1 MRFLTLYTPA
11 IASDGPPSPEHM
23 AAMGAYMEESFKNGS
38 LVATGGL
45 LKRATGGMRAK
56 LADGKYEIEDNP
68 AGASMLLDASGF
80 AILEA
85 PSKEALAGML
95 EEFLRLAGE
104 GTTEVIQL
112 MDMPPS

>member
-11 IASDGPPSPEHM
+11 VNTGGPPSPEHM
-23 AAMGAYMEESFKNGS
+23 AEMGAYMEESFRNGS

-56 LADGKYEIEDNP
+56 LADGAFKLEDDP
-68 AGASMLLDASGF
+68 AGPSMLRDASGF

-85 PSKEALAGML
+85 PSREALAGML
-95 EEFLRLAGE
+95 ERFLRLAGE
-104 GTTEVIQL
+104 GTSEVIQL
-112 MDMPPS
+112 MDMPPG